1 MAPAQDTPPTAT
13 EVAPDLRL
21 PGDTRPSAETLSL
34 AIDPTRELFVG
45 TADISITLDR
55 PRRTI
60 WLHGQGLQVARAT
73 VASVGGDG
81 RPAEPAVWQQRDDK
95 GTASLTLAK
104 PVAAGR
110 AVIHVE
116 YDAPF
121 TTKLE
126 GLFKVTQTGV
136 PYAFTQFE
144 NIAARRA
151 FPCFDEPG
159 FKIPWDVTLEV
170 PSDAKAIANT
180 REIAR
185 EESGTSVLV
194 HFATTLPLPS
204 YLVAFAVGPLDVVS
218 APEIP
223 PNAVRHRALPLRGV
237 TTHGRG
243 KEIAYALAH
252 TGEILAIL
260 EQYFGLEYPYD
271 KLDILAVPDM
281 DGAMENAGAL
291 TFNDWLLLFDPK
303 TAPSR
308 QTRSYAD
315 VMAHELAHQWVG
327 DLVTASWWDDIWLNE
342 AFATWME
349 GKAADAWDPR
359 TDAATIVLDGIQDA
373 MGSDSLVSAR
383 SIRQPVT
390 SVDDIANA
398 FDNITY
404 SKGGAVLGMFER
416 WVGAAA
422 FQRGLH
428 AYLAQHRLGS
438 ATADDFLG
446 AESAAAGRDV
456 KTPFHTFLDQ
466 PGVPFV
472 EAAVRCDGPA
482 RLHLRQTRYLPL
494 GSSGDA
500 GRTWQIPICAR
511 YGVGQAVM
519 EACTLL
525 AAAEADLEL
534 GARCPDWVFPNS
546 GALGYFRFA
555 LAPGDLARLRASGFS
570 RLTAHERV
578 ALGNSVRAALG
589 RGALPV
595 GDALD
600 AEVPLASDPHPNVA
614 AEPMGILRQAR
625 QWLYRDPL
633 RTAVELYARDS
644 VPGFVSPAGV
654 DARDGRRWGPRR
666 AARARPGLPREDR
679 GRPGDSRGGEAAGGC
694 IHRLPDGR
702 RAPPG
707 SRRRRPRGRRA
718 PRAGPGRGSP
728 AVGRSPRAAHCD
740 RGDGRARQ
748 PDRRARVR
756 AAGGAARERPRADVR
771 QESARGGGPRA
782 ARGPARRPGDP
793 GRRLAVGEGA
803 LGRAPCRRSA
813 RQPVLAGLDGRRL
826 LRRGACRRPGELLHA
841 GSTRGGRRRPA
852 GARED
857 SRVGPPLRREAPGR
871 GAQRTG
877 LLRERRLTAH
887 RAKIVAMGGNL

>member
-1 MAPAQDTPPTAT
+1 M
-13 EVAPDLRL
+13 
-21 PGDTRPSAETLSL
+21 
-34 AIDPTRELFVG
+34 
-45 TADISITLDR
+45 
-55 PRRTI
+55 
-60 WLHGQGLQVARAT
+60 ARAT

-291 TFNDWLLLFDPK
+291 TFNDWLLLFNPK

-327 DLVTASWWDDIWLNE
+327 NLVTASWWDDIWLNE

-555 LAPGDLARLRASGFS
+555 LAPGNLARLRASGFS

-633 RTAVELYARDS
+633 RTAVELYARDLFRAS
-644 VPGFVSPAGV
+644 SRQLGWTRATGDDGDRVELRARVLGFLARTAEDPATRAEAKRRGAAYIGYRTGGVLHPDLVDADLAAVALHVLGQDADRPLWDALHARLIATEETGVRASLIDALASARRAELLESARALTFDKSLRAGEVLAPLAAQLDDPATQDDAWRWAKEHWDALLAAVPRDSQSSLVSMAGVFCDEAHAADLASFFTPARLAGV
-654 DARDGRRWGPRR
+654 D
-666 AARARPGLPREDR
+666 
-679 GRPGDSRGGEAAGGC
+679 
-694 IHRLPDGR
+694 
-702 RAPPG
+702 
-707 SRRRRPRGRRA
+707 
-718 PRAGPGRGSP
+718 
-728 AVGRSPRAAHCD
+728 
-740 RGDGRARQ
+740 
-748 PDRRARVR
+748 
-756 AAGGAARERPRADVR
+756 
-771 QESARGGGPRA
+771 GGPRE
-782 ARGPARRPGDP
+782 
-793 GRRLAVGEGA
+793 LAKTVESVHLCA
-803 LGRAPCRRSA
+803 VKRQAEEPSA
-813 RQPVLAGLDGRRL
+813 RAFFASVAS
-826 LRRGACRRPGELLHA
+826 RP
-841 GSTRGGRRRPA
+841 T
-852 GARED
+852 AR
-857 SRVGPPLRREAPGR
+857 
-871 GAQRTG
+871 
-877 LLRERRLTAH
+877 
-887 RAKIVAMGGNL
+887 K